1 MNFAPSPNIP
11 SVISGCE
18 GPNSKPTNRLDS
30 LIRKP
35 LSCKKIS
42 TKAPPKLS
50 TKTVRYRALYLVS
63 TFIYLILFFGCM
75 SSDQTEIKV

>member
-42 TKAPPKLS
+42 NKAPPKLS
-50 TKTVRYRALYLVS
+50 TKTVR
-63 TFIYLILFFGCM
+63 
-75 SSDQTEIKV
+75 